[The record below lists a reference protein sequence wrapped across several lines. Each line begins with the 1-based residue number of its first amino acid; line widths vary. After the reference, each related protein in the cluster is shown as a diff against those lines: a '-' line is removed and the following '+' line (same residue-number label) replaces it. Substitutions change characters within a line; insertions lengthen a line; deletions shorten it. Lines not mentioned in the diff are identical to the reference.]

1 MPNNLS
7 DIEKKFAETDEKMH
21 QLEADLKELEHF
33 LKKFPSILKNL
44 NEIED
49 FYYSDEYRTAMSELS
64 QEQLDKYWS
73 TGEDGIWNLGIEYRS
88 IRIKILKMLMD
99 DLYDS
104 TLKIEL

>member
-7 DIEKKFAETDEKMH
+7 DIEKKFAETDERMH
-21 QLEADLKELEHF
+21 QLEADLKELEQF
-33 LKKFPSILKNL
+33 LKRYPKMIKNL
-44 NEIED
+44 NEIEG
-49 FYYSDEYRTAMSELS
+49 FYYSDEYRTAMAELT

-99 DLYDS
+99 DLYS
-104 TLKIEL
+104 FTYS